1 MSDELIDKQ
10 LGGFKIISLI
20 GQGGMASVYRAHQ
33 ASMERDVAVKVLPRQ
48 FALDPN
54 FVGRFKREARVI
66 AQLEHNN
73 ILPVYD
79 FGEAEGYLYI
89 AMRLVEHG
97 TLAEQMTPGQ
107 PMPLP
112 SVRRIMSQIGDALD
126 YAHSRGIIHRDI
138 KPTNVLVTGR
148 NNYVLTDFGIAK
160 QENSQE
166 VQFTQTGSIVGTP
179 IYMSPEQA
187 LGKALDRRS
196 DIYSLGVMLY
206 QLAVGEVPYKA
217 DTPMG
222 LVVKHI
228 QETPPPAIDR
238 NPNLPR
244 EVNDVIMR
252 SLAKD
257 PNDRYDTMG
266 DFVNALQEAIDRSAY
281 GGTASAAPSTQS
293 RVATMIEPPT
303 GSQPVRLGTP
313 ASTTGSVGDN
323 YTSTPTR
330 FDQPQPVGGSTGAGP
345 APKQG
350 GGLGGM
356 FAGLGIGVAGIV
368 IGGVVVVVACVALV
382 AAFAFWPTNNPTPT
396 SVVQLPTNTA
406 PVVVPPTDPPASPT
420 PALPSFAGNYSVDGT
435 NPDGSSYS
443 GVVSIVNTSGPNY
456 TATWTINSD
465 PVQTLTGNGA
475 VDSDG
480 RLVLADDTGL
490 ITTFTRNADGTLSG
504 VWIDAE
510 NNQGTEILTLISGAV
525 PTPNA
530 GSGTGTVV
538 FEDDFSNPTSGWD
551 TGSTENGA
559 VSYSSGEYVVEVIAT
574 EWLVWGNANL
584 TNLPAAIQID
594 TNGRYTGSGPE
605 GSFGVICNYT
615 DSPRSFYYFEVGI
628 DSYWVI
634 VRVNGTEQTTI
645 GGGEFSDDIPVNAI
659 NYSITAVCRPGE
671 QSLTVNGTF
680 IGSAFDTTLIG
691 GDIGLIG
698 SSYDNGNVIF
708 NFDQITVTDLGT
720 SGGLTPPSNPTTT
733 GGAPTFDGGDGYDTE
748 FVRDIQPGS
757 PQTATIT
764 DVFSAQNFVFQGQSG
779 QQVTIASVGTDG
791 TDTRL
796 KLIDPSGNVF
806 REEDDTNGLDP
817 QLTVTLNATGWWTI
831 RIDAFSTG
839 DYTLTLR

>member
-1 MSDELIDKQ
+1 MTDELIGKQ

-33 ASMERDVAVKVLPRQ
+33 ASMERDVALKILPKQ

-97 TLAEQMTPGQ
+97 TLAEQITPGQ

-112 SVRRIMSQIGDALD
+112 QIRRIISQIGDALD

-187 LGKALDRRS
+187 LGKTLDRRS

-206 QLAVGEVPYKA
+206 QLAVGDVPYRA

-228 QETPPPAIDR
+228 QETPPPAITR

-257 PNDRYDTMG
+257 PNDRYDTMS

-281 GGTASAAPSTQS
+281 ASTARAAAPSQS
-293 RVATMIEPPT
+293 QVNTIIEPPT
-303 GSQPVRLGTP
+303 GSQPIPTPNTP
-313 ASTTGSVGDN
+313 AGTTGSVSSN

-330 FDQPQPVGGSTGAGP
+330 FDQPQPVGSSTSA
-345 APKQG
+345 APPSKPG
-350 GGLGGM
+350 GGL
-356 FAGLGIGVAGIV
+356 FAGLGIGVAGVV
-368 IGGVVVVVACVALV
+368 IGGVVVVVACIAIV
-382 AAFAFWPTNNPTPT
+382 AAFAFWPTNGPTPT
-396 SVVQLPTNTA
+396 SVAQPPTSTS
-406 PVVVPPTDPPASPT
+406 PVVQPPTDPLASPT
-420 PALPSFAGNYSVDGT
+420 PAIPNFAGDYNVDGT
-435 NPDGSSYS
+435 NPNGSKYS
-443 GVVSIVNTSGPNY
+443 GVASFVNTGGSNY

-465 PVQTLTGNGA
+465 PIQTLTGSGA
-475 VDSDG
+475 VDTDG
-480 RLVLADDTGL
+480 RLVLTDNTGL
-490 ITTFTRNADGTLSG
+490 TTTYTRNSDGTLSG
-504 VWIDAE
+504 VWLDA
-510 NNQGTEILTLISGAV
+510 NNNRGTEILTPISGAV
-525 PTPNA
+525 PTPNPG
-530 GSGTGTVV
+530 GSASAIV
-538 FEDDFSNPTSGWD
+538 FEDDFSSTASGWD
-551 TGSTENGA
+551 TGSTENGS
-559 VSYSSGEYVVEVIAT
+559 VRYSNGEYIIEVIAT
-574 EWLVWGNANL
+574 DWLVWGNANL
-584 TNLPAAIQID
+584 TNLPTAIQID

-605 GSFGVICNYT
+605 GGFGVICYYT
-615 DSPRSFYYFEVGI
+615 ESPRSFYYFEVGI

-634 VRVNGTEQTTI
+634 VRVDGNEQTTI
-645 GGGEFSDDIPVNAI
+645 GGGQLSDDIPVNAT
-659 NYSITAVCRPGE
+659 NYSITAVCRFGE
-671 QSLTVNGTF
+671 QSLTVNGNY
-680 IGSAFDTTLIG
+680 IGSAFDTTLTG

-698 SSYDNGNVIF
+698 SSYNNSNVIF

-720 SGGLTPPSNPTTT
+720 SGGLTPSTNPTTT
-733 GGAPTFDGGDGYDTE
+733 LGVPTFDGGDGYGTE
-748 FVRDIQPGS
+748 FVREIQPGS

-791 TDTRL
+791 TDTRI
-796 KLIDPSGNVF
+796 KLIDPNGNVF
-806 REEDDTNGLDP
+806 REEDDTNDLDP
-817 QLTVTLNATGWWTI
+817 QITATLNATGWWTI
-831 RIDAFSTG
+831 RVDAFSTG